1 MKSDKVVLGGEGVG
15 ERIRRTVHLWGC
27 QQGEWGERKMTSSI
41 TEDPGKDRD
50 AGKSQSAVIV
60 S

>member
-1 MKSDKVVLGGEGVG
+1 MVLGGEGVG
-15 ERIRRTVHLWGC
+15 ERVRRTVRLWGC
-27 QQGEWGERKMTSSI
+27 QQGEWGDRKMTLSI

-50 AGKSQSAVIV
+50 AGKRQSAVIV